1 MRGKA
6 SVSIALIVINCTN
19 SYSLTNDKT
28 AMSDARSVSD
38 SECSSCEEDVDSG
51 IADEPAPQRRDI
63 DCMDLA
69 EFFAYW

>member
-1 MRGKA
+1 MPTSMPRTYA
-6 SVSIALIVINCTN
+6 IT
-19 SYSLTNDKT
+19 SLTNDKT
-28 AMSDARSVSD
+28 AMSDARSASD

-51 IADEPAPQRRDI
+51 IADEPVPQRQDI